1 MIVGCD
7 ATLSGKPRCS
17 RARTRDKVASM
28 RIDIWSDIA
37 CPWCYIGLTRFE
49 QALSEFPHKDS
60 IEVHYRTFQLDPTL
74 PERDARSEVQYL
86 AETKGMPSNQIHQM
100 FETIKAHGKEAG
112 LEFNM
117 DDVVVANSWT
127 AHRLLHLAK
136 QHDSEGTGDTKK
148 ITPALKR
155 ELLAGHFETGLDL
168 SDHEQLVQVAI
179 SVGLAEDRVREVLAT
194 DEFDAAARTD
204 VEQAR
209 TLGVSAVPTY
219 VLAEKYALPGA
230 QSVETF
236 TQALNQVW
244 EETNSQPLQTLN
256 SDGQVCGVDG
266 CD

>member
-1 MIVGCD
+1 MFGG
-7 ATLSGKPRCS
+7 S
-17 RARTRDKVASM
+17 ARVKVACM

-49 QALSEFPHKDS
+49 EALAAFPHRDS
-60 IEVHYRTFQLDPTL
+60 VDVHYRTFQLDPAL
-74 PERDARSEVQYL
+74 PERDDRSEVQYL

-100 FETIKAHGKEAG
+100 FETVKAHGKEAG
-112 LEFNM
+112 IEFNM

-136 QHDSEGTGDTKK
+136 LQDAEAADNSVH

-168 SDHEQLVQVAI
+168 SDHEQLAQVAI
-179 SVGLAEDRVREVLAT
+179 SVGLDETRVREVLAS
-194 DEFDAAARTD
+194 DEFDAAARAD

-209 TLGVSAVPTY
+209 AYGVSAVPTY
-219 VLAEKYALPGA
+219 VLAQKYALPGA

-236 TQALNQVW
+236 TQALDQVW
-244 EETNSQPLQTLN
+244 EEIHPAPLQTIG
-256 SDGQVCGVDG
+256 SDGQVCGVDD
-266 CD
+266 CN

>member
-1 MIVGCD
+1 
-7 ATLSGKPRCS
+7 
-17 RARTRDKVASM
+17 M

-49 QALSEFPHKDS
+49 EALANFPHKDS
-60 IEVHYRTFQLDPTL
+60 VEVHYRTFQLDPTL
-74 PERDARSEVQYL
+74 PERDDRSEVQYL
-86 AETKGMPSNQIHQM
+86 SETEGMPSNQVFQM

-117 DDVVVANSWT
+117 DEVVVANSWT

-136 QHDSEGTGDTKK
+136 QQDAEAADEAKE

-179 SVGLAEDRVREVLAT
+179 SVGLDENRAREVLAS
-194 DEFDAAARTD
+194 DEFDAAARAD
-204 VEQAR
+204 VDQAR
-209 TLGVSAVPTY
+209 ALGVSAVPTY

-236 TQALNQVW
+236 SQALNKVW
-244 EETNSQPLQTLN
+244 EEINPAPLQTIG